1 MLDNNSCPTIDN
13 TFSEMEKI
21 YKILVVDDE
30 KSIRFTTKAILSKE
44 GYDVSTANGYCE
56 ALDIMAKR
64 DFDLVFTDVELGDN
78 RTGVDI
84 LKVVKESNPN
94 CPVILS
100 TGNIDYMAASE
111 AKLMGAYDYMIKPVN
126 FESLLNTVSMA
137 LRYKTVPE
145 GNTHAGAN
153 RRRKKNA
160 GLLD

>member
-1 MLDNNSCPTIDN
+1 MN
-13 TFSEMEKI
+13 E
-21 YKILVVDDE
+21 KILVVDDM
-30 KSIRFTTKAILSKE
+30 KNIAFLLKYILSKG
-44 GYDVSTANGYCE
+44 GYDVFTAHSYNE
-56 ALDIMAKR
+56 ARKELDKT

-84 LKVVKESNPN
+84 LKVVKETNPI

-100 TGNIDYMAASE
+100 TGNPDYMAASE

-126 FESLLNTVSMA
+126 LESLLNTVSMA

-145 GNTHAGAN
+145 CNTHAGAN

-160 GLLD
+160 AF